1 MMSKS
6 KVVFSSLSKVIWIL
20 IISISFSCKTGSS
33 IQQFMVEHQEVEGF
47 VTLDIP
53 YSDLQSID
61 LGIGMK
67 NSAIV
72 NSLNRINL
80 LGFRTSEENTNK
92 YEIYTSQ
99 IKTLLKSED
108 YSTLIKTSF
117 GQSGSVIFLSS
128 GPKTHT
134 GEFLIFAKNPKEGF
148 VIARIL
154 GHKMEVNHLVNFAMG
169 FISNET
175 KLMEQFNY

>member
-6 KVVFSSLSKVIWIL
+6 KVVFISLSKVIWIL

-99 IKTLLKSED
+99 IKIFNMTWVFTSLKQE
-108 YSTLIKTSF
+108 
-117 GQSGSVIFLSS
+117 IFQDM
-128 GPKTHT
+128 TD
-134 GEFLIFAKNPKEGF
+134 
-148 VIARIL
+148 
-154 GHKMEVNHLVNFAMG
+154 
-169 FISNET
+169 
-175 KLMEQFNY
+175 